1 MRPNA
6 TALTGQKTGAIKGF
20 LLAVP
25 DSFMPLRPLA
35 LIATFLLCLVPYP
48 ALAASV
54 PPGFSAGLA
63 GPLLTYV
70 HLLGLLGLGLWL
82 DMQGK
87 GVPGTG
93 AGLAIVAG
101 IIAGFLVRFG
111 VQVPYVALGLEASLI
126 LFGLLLALTLTLPGL
141 LGLALAGVAGVLHGL
156 SLGQWGGPVTGNPL
170 FWPGMVTG
178 CMLLIAAGVG
188 LSAVLYPLGTG
199 KASRGAGIIIALV
212 GLLMLVNVIR

>member
-1 MRPNA
+1 M
-6 TALTGQKTGAIKGF
+6 LAIPDPSM
-20 LLAVP
+20 LLRLAMLFAV
-25 DSFMPLRPLA
+25 
-35 LIATFLLCLVPYP
+35 LLVCLLPSP

-87 GVPGTG
+87 GAPGTG
-93 AGLAIVAG
+93 AGLALVAG

-126 LFGLLLALTLTLPGL
+126 LFGLLLALTITLPGL
-141 LGLALAGVAGVLHGL
+141 IGLALAGVAGVLHGL
-156 SLGQWGGPVTGNPL
+156 SLGQWGGAVTGNPL

-178 CMLLIAAGVG
+178 CVLLIAAGVG
-188 LSAVLYPLGTG
+188 MSAVLYPMGTG
-199 KASRGAGIIIALV
+199 KASRGAGVVIALV
-212 GLLMLVNVIR
+212 GLLMLVNVMR